1 ANLNLMELN
10 DSLEQK
16 IQART
21 KEIEASKED
30 LRVAKEKAEAA
41 TVAKSQFLSNMSH
54 EIRTPL
60 NAIMGMIELIIEDS
74 EDQNA
79 QKQAS
84 SIKYSAENLLK
95 IINEILDFSKIEAGK
110 LTFENIYFRLD
121 RLIEGLRDIF
131 QHKADDKKIKL
142 ILEVDP
148 DTPKHLLG
156 DKVKLNQILV
166 NLLGNAFKFTSKG
179 YVKLTIKAQ
188 HTSNGK
194 CCLQIQ
200 VEDSGIG
207 IPKDKQAHIFD
218 SFTQANNSTTRL
230 YGGTGLGLAITKS
243 LVELQGGRI
252 WLNSELGQGTVFSLE
267 LPFGVESAPEQE
279 DKKEARA
286 QDFQVL
292 ETIKVLIVED
302 IVVNRVFMKQV
313 LKRKKIPGTFAVN
326 GKEAIKILSAEKF
339 DVVFMD
345 LHMPIMD
352 GWEATRIIR
361 DEHSPVLDHTVPII
375 GLSADAFEETRSEV
389 LKIGMDG
396 FLTKPVNI
404 HDFYDIL
411 LDLFAG

>member
-1 ANLNLMELN
+1 MELN
-10 DSLEQK
+10 GSLEQK
-16 IQART
+16 IQVRT
-21 KEIEASKED
+21 KEIEASKEA

-110 LTFENIYFRLD
+110 LTFEKIYFRLD
-121 RLIEGLRDIF
+121 RIVEGIRDIF
-131 QHKADDKKIKL
+131 QHKADDKKIDL
-142 ILEVDP
+142 ILEMDP
-148 DTPKHLLG
+148 NTPLHLLG

-166 NLLGNAFKFTSKG
+166 NLIGNAFKFTSKG
-179 YVKLTIKAQ
+179 YVKLNIKAQ
-188 HTSNGK
+188 SNTDGE

-207 IPKDKQAHIFD
+207 IPKEKQANIFD

-243 LVELQGGRI
+243 LVELQGGKI
-252 WLNSELGQGTVFSLE
+252 WLNSEPGQGTVFSFE
-267 LPFGVESAPEQE
+267 LPFGVETAPNQE
-279 DKKEARA
+279 DKKEKKSKDFRA
-286 QDFQVL
+286 L
-292 ETIKVLIVED
+292 EEIKVLIVED

-326 GKEAIKILSAEKF
+326 GKEAIKILSKETF

-345 LHMPIMD
+345 LHMPVID

-361 DEHSPVLDHTVPII
+361 DKNSPVLDHEVPII
-375 GLSADAFEETRSEV
+375 GLSADAFEDTRSEV

-404 HDFYDIL
+404 HDFYDTL
-411 LDLFAG
+411 LDLFSG